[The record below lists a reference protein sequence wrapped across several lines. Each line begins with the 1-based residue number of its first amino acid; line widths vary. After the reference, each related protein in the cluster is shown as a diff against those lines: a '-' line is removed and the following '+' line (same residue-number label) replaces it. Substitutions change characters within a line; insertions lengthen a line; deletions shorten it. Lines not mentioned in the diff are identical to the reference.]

1 MFTTMPNHRTP
12 ALSDSASL
20 RYFTFGTLY
29 FAQGIPQG
37 LQLYAIPAWM
47 ALNGAGAALVGSYV
61 AICTLPWA
69 FKLVAGPLMDRYSYL
84 PMGRRRPW
92 LLTAGLGLL
101 ITMLVLA
108 CVPDPL
114 HNMGLFMAVSFV
126 GNCFGAMQDVATDG
140 MAVDITPVDQQAR
153 ANGVMWGSKV
163 VGIGITLTV
172 GTWAIN
178 TYGFM
183 VAVIGLAFAMLLV
196 LVLPSILRE
205 RQGERLFPWTS
216 GAISPEAKA
225 LKVENWS
232 DILFTLKNVFLLRYS
247 LIGGLCMIIGGLV
260 IGLKDAQLPIFTIQ
274 QLGWDNSAYANL
286 VAGANV
292 IAAISAMF
300 LAGWLADRVGKVR
313 VISIYLVVMALAWV
327 ALALT
332 PGYWSASGYITG
344 FIYVLQF
351 VETFCTVAILATAMN
366 LCWAR
371 IAATQFTLYMV
382 CNNVGIA
389 LGAVLLGPL
398 HAHLSWSGMFLVLA
412 ALLMSALLL
421 WQFMRL
427 AKHRDSVDKLEENF
441 AERAARKA
449 LEKSGGL
456 PVDLG
461 MPTPVM

>member
-1 MFTTMPNHRTP
+1 MQIHRTP
-12 ALSDSASL
+12 ALSDSAPL
-20 RYFTFGTLY
+20 RYVTFGTLY

-47 ALNGAGAALVGSYV
+47 ALNGAEAAVVGSYV

-92 LLTAGLGLL
+92 LLSAGLGLL

-108 CVPDPL
+108 MVPDPL
-114 HNMGLFMAVSFV
+114 HNMGLFMVVSFI

-140 MAVDITPVDQQAR
+140 MAVDITPNDQQAR

-163 VGIGITLTV
+163 VGIGVTLTV

-178 TYGFM
+178 TYGFQA
-183 VAVIGLAFAMLLV
+183 AVIGMAFAMLLV
-196 LVLPSILRE
+196 LALPSILRE

-216 GAISPEAKA
+216 GSISPEAKG
-225 LKVENWS
+225 LKVESWS
-232 DILFTLKNVFLLRYS
+232 DILFTLKSVFLLRYS
-247 LIGGLCMIIGGLV
+247 LIGGLCILIGGLV
-260 IGLKDAQLPIFTIQ
+260 NGLAGAQLPIFTIQ

-292 IAAISAMF
+292 IGAIAAMF
-300 LAGWLADRVGKVR
+300 FAGWLADRVGKVR
-313 VISIYLVVMALAWV
+313 IISIYLVLMALAWV
-327 ALALT
+327 TLALT
-332 PGYWSASGYITG
+332 PPYWNTSGYITG
-344 FIYVLQF
+344 FIYGLQF
-351 VETFCTVAILATAMN
+351 LETFCIVAVLATAMN
-366 LCWAR
+366 LCWSR

-382 CNNVGIA
+382 CNNIGVA

-398 HAHLSWSGMFLVLA
+398 RAHLSWSGMFLFLA
-412 ALLMSALLL
+412 AMLVGALLL

-427 AKHRDSVDKLEENF
+427 AKHRDSVDKLEETF
-441 AERAARKA
+441 TERAARKA
-449 LEKSGGL
+449 LGKSGGIQ
-456 PVDLG
+456 VDLG
-461 MPTPVM
+461 VPAPVV